1 MRGERKEGI
10 GIRDGGVKGLEG
22 GINGFCCI
30 IYFIPSLLLHG
41 IKSKKHYTFFYIKL

>member
-22 GINGFCCI
+22 GINGFYCI
-30 IYFIPSLLLHG
+30 IYFMFSLLPHTL
-41 IKSKKHYTFFYIKL
+41 KSKKHYTFFCIKL